1 MEKLKEKAYIDII
14 VRGTGRF
21 YIFFRKVRGCRV
33 LGPKTEDP
41 GDFFWANPD

>member
-21 YIFFRKVRGCRV
+21 YIFRERGGGV
-33 LGPKTEDP
+33 EFWDQKLKNP
-41 GDFFWANPD
+41 GIFFWANPD